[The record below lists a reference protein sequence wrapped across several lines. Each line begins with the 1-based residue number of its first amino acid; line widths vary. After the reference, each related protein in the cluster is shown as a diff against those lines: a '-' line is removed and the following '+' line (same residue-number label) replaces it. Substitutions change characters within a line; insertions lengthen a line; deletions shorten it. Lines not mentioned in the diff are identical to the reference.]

1 MNLSTTEFQVNILGS
16 ACWKEG
22 WRHSLSDSIQTG
34 KHSPGVQNELVILVF
49 RTKSNLSTLICY
61 YVTRSQCTH
70 FISDLITASVYCFH
84 PLLRVLVF
92 HIYSF
97 HILFLF
103 IFCIPPHPPST
114 ICSNTLLPSTEPQA
128 LAHVVMS
135 YGSSTEAWE
144 LPPLLDAN
152 TMSIKQ
158 LWHWCHPLFV
168 ILPFSLFCSLH
179 SLSRLIHCEG
189 FVDTFS
195 RAEAGEGVRG

>member
-1 MNLSTTEFQVNILGS
+1 MSLCNMLTVHTFHFGS
-16 ACWKEG
+16 DHCI
-22 WRHSLSDSIQTG
+22 SLLLPSS
-34 KHSPGVQNELVILVF
+34 
-49 RTKSNLSTLICY
+49 
-61 YVTRSQCTH
+61 RSCPCFPH
-70 FISDLITASVYCFH
+70 IFISH
-84 PLLRVLVF
+84 
-92 HIYSF
+92 
-97 HILFLF
+97 LFLF
-103 IFCIPPHPPST
+103 IFCILPHPPST

-168 ILPFSLFCSLH
+168 ILPFSLFYSLH
-179 SLSRLIHCEG
+179 SLSHLIHCEG
-189 FVDTFS
+189 SVDTFS